1 MKTNSHLTYKR
12 LFSTLA
18 SQPSFI
24 KDGLKVCETMA
35 RLERTGKNF
44 KVAIFTK
51 PNQIE
56 LVNFTR
62 LSIARKQLIKNYY
75 DIFQYVTTI
84 EKRVYTTHADYLYS
98 KQPLIQKSKEARNHA
113 EAKTTTK

>member
-1 MKTNSHLTYKR
+1 MKTNSHIVYKR

-44 KVAIFTK
+44 KVVIFTK

-56 LVNFTR
+56 LVNFTHPSR
-62 LSIARKQLIKNYY
+62 ARKMLVNNYCN
-75 DIFQYVTTI
+75 IFQHMTII
-84 EKRVYTTHADYLYS
+84 EKYVYTTHADYVYT

-113 EAKTTTK
+113 EAKTK

>member
-1 MKTNSHLTYKR
+1 MKTNSHTVYKR

-56 LVNFTR
+56 LVNFTHP
-62 LSIARKQLIKNYY
+62 SNARKQLIKNYY
-75 DIFQYVTTI
+75 DIFQHVTII
-84 EKRVYTTHADYLYS
+84 EKNTARAAYQYDY
-98 KQPLIQKSKEARNHA
+98 KKETIIQKSKEARNHA
-113 EAKTTTK
+113 EAKVTNK